1 MTLNE
6 LPEHD
11 RKIAEQM
18 IDDFNKNKD
27 NSKINCLIPL
37 NPDNPLNTYRIVLKN
52 GEYDFIPSV
61 TPNE

>member
-11 RKIAEQM
+11 RKVAEQM
-18 IDDFNKNKD
+18 IEDFNKNKD
-27 NSKINCLIPL
+27 NSKLNYLIPL
-37 NPDNPLNTYRIVLKN
+37 NPDNPLNTYRIELKN
-52 GEYDFIPSV
+52 GEYDFIPLV

>member
-27 NSKINCLIPL
+27 NSKLHNLIPL

-52 GEYDFIPSV
+52 GEYDFIPLV
-61 TPNE
+61 TPDE